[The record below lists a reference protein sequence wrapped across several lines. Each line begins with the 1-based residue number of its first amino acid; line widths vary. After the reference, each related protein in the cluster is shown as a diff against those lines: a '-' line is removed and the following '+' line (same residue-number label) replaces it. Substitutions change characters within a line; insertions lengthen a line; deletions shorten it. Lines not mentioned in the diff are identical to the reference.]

1 MDSDSPAVPVVEN
14 DNSNTPTDRVPS
26 RDDPTKKKRGKV
38 PKRVHK
44 AEREKMKRD
53 HLNDLFLSLANALE
67 LSEQVNG
74 KASILAETTR
84 NVKDLLAQIEQLRR
98 ENAALLSESQYVS
111 VEKTE
116 LEEENSAL
124 KLKISEL
131 RREINERAAESN
143 IDLNIAPPPECG
155 EEEHQKAEMV
165 MNPVYIYPI
174 APGVG
179 PHSAPQNA
187 AGVSKPLARYA
198 SPADEAW
205 SAQILGERP
214 RVFGEELQVGG
225 ENSGFDLL

>member
-1 MDSDSPAVPVVEN
+1 MDSDSPVAPVIEDDN
-14 DNSNTPTDRVPS
+14 DNDNTPSDRVLS
-26 RDDPTKKKRGKV
+26 RDDPTKKKYKKV

-131 RREINERAAESN
+131 RREINERASESN
-143 IDLNIAPPPECG
+143 LDLNIAPPES
-155 EEEHQKAEMV
+155 EEHQKAQMM

-174 APGVG
+174 APTVG
-179 PHSAPQNA
+179 PPSAPHTA

-214 RVFGEELQVGG
+214 RVLGEELQVGG
-225 ENSGFDLL
+225 ENSGFAVL